1 MTKKIYN
8 AINETEFVLVE
19 DPQNK
24 RRTTSNEKILVS
36 EIPNAIFEENFI
48 ITPGQGKIPASIL
61 SVGFVKSEHF
71 PTGKCGY
78 NSPRDIPI
86 SPAST
91 YNQRFL
97 NFNHFFASYA
107 DYILLSDLPMSSS
120 TYV

>member
-19 DPQNK
+19 DPQN
-24 RRTTSNEKILVS
+24 RTTSNEKILVS

-71 PTGKCGY
+71 L
-78 NSPRDIPI
+78 IL
-86 SPAST
+86 
-91 YNQRFL
+91 FL
-97 NFNHFFASYA
+97 QENVAI
-107 DYILLSDLPMSSS
+107 ILLEIFQ
-120 TYV
+120 